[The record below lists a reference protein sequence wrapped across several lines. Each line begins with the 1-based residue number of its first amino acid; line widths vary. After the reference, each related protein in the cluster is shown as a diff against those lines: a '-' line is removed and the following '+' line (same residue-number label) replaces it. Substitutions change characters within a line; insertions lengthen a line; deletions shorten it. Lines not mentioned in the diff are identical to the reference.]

1 VALESLTDEA
11 LVLLVARG
19 EEDALR
25 ELVRRYGGAILGL
38 ARRMGL
44 DPATRED
51 CLQEVVQRIW
61 KGASGYDPRRTS
73 AKSWLL
79 AVAHHQAVDMVR
91 RQAVRPQPLEPDP
104 EEESFDVPGPGMDE
118 VAILDRLRLK
128 RALARLSPEEREVVE
143 ILYYQG
149 YPHGAAAK
157 RLGIPLGTL
166 KTRARRALEKLKE
179 VLDEP

>member
-1 VALESLTDEA
+1 M
-11 LVLLVARG
+11 
-19 EEDALR
+19 
-25 ELVRRYGGAILGL
+25 I
-38 ARRMGL
+38 
-44 DPATRED
+44 
-51 CLQEVVQRIW
+51 
-61 KGASGYDPRRTS
+61 YDPRRTS